1 MQERA
6 TWLSHH
12 PSEHH
17 DRCVVVG
24 GRHVCRRCAVLYP
37 VAVLTAALVA
47 LSTSESAAL
56 VWAMWLLPVPAALE
70 WTAEHLGGAAH
81 HPGRLAALSVPAGVA
96 LGIGVG
102 LQVHDPWALS
112 TVAPLVTWAVALGVI
127 ALIGS
132 TRGAPGRPDW
142 EDQHD
147 RSERARDAALRA
159 RLAESDAHRAE
170 G

>member
-1 MQERA
+1 MHERA

-12 PSEHH
+12 PWEHH

-37 VAVLTAALVA
+37 VAVLTAAVVA
-47 LSTSESAAL
+47 LSASESAAL

-70 WTAEHLGGAAH
+70 WIAEHLGGAAH
-81 HPGRLAALSVPAGVA
+81 HPGRLAVLSVPAGVA

-102 LQVHDPWALS
+102 LQIQDPWTLS
-112 TVAPLVTWAVALGVI
+112 TLAPLVTWAVALSVI
-127 ALIGS
+127 ALVGS
-132 TRGAPGRPDW
+132 TRRPGAPGW

-147 RSERARDAALRA
+147 RSERERDAALRA